1 MVQHKTALK
10 RQMLRITVGNWKFE
24 KKPATLPRGNGSLW
38 YQKLWNMQ
46 KRIDN
51 SLESD
56 FQDNADIYLNIISS
70 VSLANESAPSVGQN
84 SQALPSEGWQEVV
97 LPFADRILRPLWSIN
112 NRIDMQ
118 IAELYNIRMSV

>member
-1 MVQHKTALK
+1 MQ
-10 RQMLRITVGNWKFE
+10 RRI
-24 KKPATLPRGNGSLW
+24 A
-38 YQKLWNMQ
+38 
-46 KRIDN
+46 N